1 MAEPI
6 RYMDKEAQA
15 RWRAVKAAERAI
27 IDDGGE
33 DAANRRSADKLLERL
48 ELHHPDGDAY
58 AR

>member
-1 MAEPI
+1 
-6 RYMDKEAQA
+6 MDKEAQA